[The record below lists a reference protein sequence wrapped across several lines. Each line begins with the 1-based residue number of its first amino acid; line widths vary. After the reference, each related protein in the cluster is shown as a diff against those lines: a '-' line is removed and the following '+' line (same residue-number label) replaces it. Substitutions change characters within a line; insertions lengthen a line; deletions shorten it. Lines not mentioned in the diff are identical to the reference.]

1 MPDSAAVKSDAP
13 RWLSRLTLV
22 AGLAL
27 LVLLV
32 VAAFAVHAPSVRPDE
47 LGFLLNGQVMIG
59 NTEVPL
65 AEEFRSFYPAGFGFF
80 TAVAAYVGGT
90 IAAQF
95 RISLLVNIAFTLGTV
110 WVLAQWAIRHLSLS
124 KRWAWIVAV
133 AVAVAPTV
141 AANSLF
147 AWSES
152 LSRLGLAALVLLVY
166 ELARRPSWTT
176 CIGTG
181 LLAAYLPIVH
191 GRFTLVLPF
200 TAVALVAVGI
210 SRDRKRRFAC
220 ASGVIVAAVAYLLL
234 SRVNV
239 WLRDELY
246 TGSTGKEGRMVS
258 KFLDPANTSS
268 IVRGFVG
275 QSWYLVA
282 TTFGILAVGVV
293 VLSVDSL
300 SGLKARRREQ
310 WIGPLFTVCA
320 SFLVVLTSA
329 LQLVNVI
336 RPDHLLYGRYAEVVT
351 PVLMTAGLAALVT
364 VRNKTTIAW
373 SVGIGSIVLL
383 LAAMTLAAGR
393 DELRAMI
400 SEGKF
405 FAAPNAI
412 GLDVPRRFLEPMG
425 YLSVGIFF
433 VVLALA
439 VFVAWRRS
447 PAWSIVAVL
456 VLGLASTTYSAT
468 RTIVPYRDYSD
479 AISLDDVIRENS
491 DRNDSSVVVGID
503 TLGIG
508 GQTLYDYRYLL
519 HPIQIRRVTLLD
531 PRPADLDCIIAGPG
545 QPFDPAT
552 WENIAIDNHRGLLL
566 WKRQGLDS
574 C

>member
-1 MPDSAAVKSDAP
+1 MPDSVAVEDDAP

-32 VAAFAVHAPSVRPDE
+32 VVAFAVHAPSVRPDE

-65 AEEFRSFYPAGFGFF
+65 AEEFRSFYPAGFSFF
-80 TAVAAYVGGT
+80 TAAAAYVGGT

-110 WVLAQWAIRHLSLS
+110 WVLAQWATKHLSLS

-166 ELARRPSWTT
+166 EVARHPSWTT

-191 GRFTLVLPF
+191 GRFTLVLPL
-200 TAVALVAVGI
+200 TAVALVVVSV
-210 SRDRKRRFAC
+210 SRNGQRRMAC
-220 ASGVIVAAVAYLLL
+220 ASGIVVAGIAYLLL

-239 WLRDELY
+239 WLRDQLY
-246 TGSTGKEGRMVS
+246 SGSAGKEGRMID

-268 IVRGFVG
+268 IVRGFMG

-293 VLSVDSL
+293 VLCLDSL
-300 SGLKARRREQ
+300 AGLKAGRRDQ
-310 WIGPLFTVCA
+310 WVGPLFAVGA

-329 LQLVNVI
+329 LQLVKVI
-336 RPDHLLYGRYAEVVT
+336 RPDHLVYGRYAEVVA
-351 PVLMTAGLAALVT
+351 PVLMTAGLAALLTKRRFVASGWLAG
-364 VRNKTTIAW
+364 IAA
-373 SVGIGSIVLL
+373 SAVL
-383 LAAMTLAAGR
+383 LAAMALAAGR

-400 SEGKF
+400 SEGNF

-425 YLSVGIFF
+425 YVSVGTFF
-433 VVLALA
+433 VVLALT
-439 VFVAWRRS
+439 VFVASRRS
-447 PAWSIVAVL
+447 VAWSIVAIL
-456 VLGLASTTYSAT
+456 VLGISSTTYSAT

-519 HPIQIRRVTLLD
+519 HPIQIRRVSLLD
-531 PRPADLDCIIAGPG
+531 PRPADLDCIIAGPE
-545 QPFDPAT
+545 QPFDPAA
-552 WENIAIDNHRGLLL
+552 WENIAVDDHRGLLL

>member
-1 MPDSAAVKSDAP
+1 MTDSDATTRDAP
-13 RWLSRLTLV
+13 RWLLRLTVV
-22 AGLAL
+22 AGTALLAL
-27 LVLLV
+27 LVV
-32 VAAFAVHAPSVRPDE
+32 SAFAVQAPSVRPDE

-95 RISLLVNIAFTLGTV
+95 RISLLVNIGFTLGTV
-110 WVLAQWAIRHLSLS
+110 WVLAQWATRHLSLTR
-124 KRWAWIVAV
+124 RWAWIVAV

-152 LSRLGLAALVLLVY
+152 LSRLGLAGLVLLVY
-166 ELARRPSWTT
+166 ETARRPSWSTA
-176 CIGTG
+176 IGTG

-200 TAVALVAVGI
+200 TAVALVVIGF
-210 SRDRKRRFAC
+210 SRDRQQRFAC
-220 ASGVIVAAVAYLLL
+220 ASGIAVAAVAYLLL

-246 TGSTGKEGRMVS
+246 TGSAGKEGRMIS
-258 KFLDPANTSS
+258 KFLDTANTSS

-282 TTFGILAVGVV
+282 TTFGILVVGVV
-293 VLSVDSL
+293 ILSMDSL
-300 SGLKARRREQ
+300 AGLKARHREQ
-310 WIGPLFTVCA
+310 WVGPLFTVGA

-336 RPDHLLYGRYAEVVT
+336 RPDHLLYGRYAEVVA

-364 VRNKTTIAW
+364 LRKMSVTGW
-373 SVGIGSIVLL
+373 YVGIGCIVLL
-383 LAAMTLAAGR
+383 LAAMTLAARR

-425 YLSVGIFF
+425 YLSVGVFF
-433 VVLALA
+433 TVLALA
-439 VFVAWRRS
+439 VFLAWRRS
-447 PAWSIVAVL
+447 SAWGIAAVL
-456 VLGLASTTYSAT
+456 ILGLASTTYSAT

-479 AISLDDVIRENS
+479 SISLDDVIRENS

-552 WENIAIDNHRGLLL
+552 WENIAVDNHRGLLL

>member
-191 GRFTLVLPF
+191 GRFTLVLPL

-220 ASGVIVAAVAYLLL
+220 ASGVIVAAVAYVLL

-282 TTFGILAVGVV
+282 TTFGILAVGMVA
-293 VLSVDSL
+293 LSVDSL

>member
-1 MPDSAAVKSDAP
+1 MTDSVTTADDAP
-13 RWLSRLTLV
+13 RWLSRLTLI

-32 VAAFAVHAPSVRPDE
+32 VSAFAVHAPSVRPDE

-110 WVLAQWAIRHLSLS
+110 WVLAQWATRHLSLS

-152 LSRLGLAALVLLVY
+152 LSRLGLAGLVLLVY
-166 ELARRPSWTT
+166 ETTRRPSWAT

-210 SRDRKRRFAC
+210 SRDRNRRFAC
-220 ASGVIVAAVAYLLL
+220 ASGIAVAAVAYLLL

-246 TGSTGKEGRMVS
+246 TGSTGKEGRMIG

-293 VLSVDSL
+293 VLSIDSL
-300 SGLKARRREQ
+300 TGLKARHREQ
-310 WIGPLFTVCA
+310 WVGPLFTVGA

-336 RPDHLLYGRYAEVVT
+336 RPDHLLYGRYAEVVA
-351 PVLMTAGLAALVT
+351 PVLMTAGLAAMVT
-364 VRNKTTIAW
+364 LRRKTTIAW
-373 SVGIGSIVLL
+373 FAGIGAIVLL

-433 VVLALA
+433 VGLALV

-447 PAWSIVAVL
+447 PALGIVAVL
-456 VLGLASTTYSAT
+456 VLGLTSTTYSAT

-552 WENIAIDNHRGLLL
+552 WENIAVDDHRGLLL